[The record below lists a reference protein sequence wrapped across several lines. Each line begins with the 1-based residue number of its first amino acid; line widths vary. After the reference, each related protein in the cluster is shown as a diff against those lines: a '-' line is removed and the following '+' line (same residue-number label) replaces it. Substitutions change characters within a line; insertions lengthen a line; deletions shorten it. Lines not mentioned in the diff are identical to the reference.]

1 MSLDSFVDQYVKLL
15 NQELTE
21 SRAKLEATNFKKK
34 ADFTRVQG
42 QIQGLNKALEMLR
55 AIPEDD

>member
-15 NQELTE
+15 NQELID

-42 QIQGLNKALEMLR
+42 HIQGLGKALEMLR
-55 AIPEDD
+55 AVPEDD